1 LALKILAMILA
12 GGRGE
17 RLHPLTQ
24 DRAKPAVPFGGIYR
38 IIDFTLSNCLNSGIR
53 RVNLLTQYKSLSLNR
68 HIMQGWNIFNPELD
82 EFINLIPAQ
91 QRVGEDW
98 YLGTADAI
106 YQNIYVLQMDRPD
119 LVLILSGDHVYK
131 MNYREMIS
139 YHLEKRADLTVGVIE
154 MDKSLSR
161 QLGVLQ
167 VDEDFQIIGFQEKPE
182 IPKTI
187 PGHPDLILANMGI
200 YVFNTEMLVRR
211 VVEDAK
217 APGSNHDFGRNIIPA
232 MTGQDRLFAYSFQD
246 ENKKTAKYWRDIGT
260 LDAYYEASLDLVEVD
275 PLFNLYDGEWP
286 IRTFYPPTPPA
297 KTVFNESQPDRRVGA
312 AYNSLIS
319 AGSIVSGGEIF
330 RSILSPGVR
339 VHSYS
344 RIDESILM
352 DDVNVGRHAR
362 IRRAIVDKSVKIPE
376 GYRIGFDPEEDAKKF
391 TLSPSGVVVIP
402 KGTILA

>member
-232 MTGQDRLFAYSFQD
+232 MIGQDRLFAYSFQD

>member
-1 LALKILAMILA
+1 LPQKILAMILA

-53 RVNLLTQYKSLSLNR
+53 RVNLLTQYKSLSLTR

-106 YQNIYVLQMDRPD
+106 YQNIYVLQIDRPD
-119 LVLILSGDHVYK
+119 LILILSGDHVYK
-131 MNYREMIS
+131 MNYMDMIN
-139 YHLEKRADLTVGVIE
+139 YHLEKKADLSVAVIE

-167 VDEDFQIIGFQEKPE
+167 VDEDFQIIGFEEKPAV
-182 IPKTI
+182 PKTI

-211 VVEDAK
+211 VIEDAK
-217 APGSNHDFGRNIIPA
+217 DPHSQHDFGRNIIPT
-232 MTGQDRLFAYSFQD
+232 MTGNDRVFAYSFRD

-260 LDAYYEASLDLVEVD
+260 LEAYYEASMDLVDVD
-275 PLFNLYDGEWP
+275 PLFNLYDADWP
-286 IRTFYPPTPPA
+286 IRTYCPSNPPV
-297 KTVFNESQPDRRVGA
+297 KTVFQDVTPRRIGA
-312 AYNSLIS
+312 TYDSMIS
-319 AGSIVSGGEIF
+319 PGCIISGGEVF
-330 RSILSPGVR
+330 RSILSPSVHI
-339 VHSYS
+339 HSYS
-344 RIDESILM
+344 EVRDSILL
-352 DDVNVGRHAR
+352 DSVDVGRHAR
-362 IRRAIVDKSVKIPE
+362 IHRAIIDKGVKVPQ
-376 GYRIGFDPEEDAKKF
+376 GYQIGVNPEEDATKF
-391 TLSPSGVVVIP
+391 TVRSSGIVVIP
-402 KGTILA
+402 KGTILT

>member
-1 LALKILAMILA
+1 MPKRILAMILA

-53 RVNLLTQYKSLSLNR
+53 RANLLTQYKSLSLNR

-106 YQNIYVLQMDRPD
+106 YQNIYVLQIDRPD

-131 MNYREMIS
+131 MNYMDMID
-139 YHLEKRADLTVGVIE
+139 YHLEKKADLTVAVIE

-167 VDEDFQIIGFQEKPE
+167 VNEEFQIIGFEEKPAV
-182 IPKTI
+182 PKTI

-200 YVFNTEMLVRR
+200 YIFNTETLVRR
-211 VVEDAK
+211 VIEDAK
-217 APGSNHDFGRNIIPA
+217 
-232 MTGQDRLFAYSFQD
+232 
-246 ENKKTAKYWRDIGT
+246 
-260 LDAYYEASLDLVEVD
+260 DLM
-275 PLFNLYDGEWP
+275 L
-286 IRTFYPPTPPA
+286 
-297 KTVFNESQPDRRVGA
+297 A
-312 AYNSLIS
+312 A
-319 AGSIVSGGEIF
+319 
-330 RSILSPGVR
+330 
-339 VHSYS
+339 
-344 RIDESILM
+344 
-352 DDVNVGRHAR
+352 
-362 IRRAIVDKSVKIPE
+362 
-376 GYRIGFDPEEDAKKF
+376 
-391 TLSPSGVVVIP
+391 
-402 KGTILA
+402 